1 MNEPNDSDER
11 IYLEG
16 LSYIFET
23 YLVYPALIGFFIV
36 LLMASAGCI
45 LRYIDGM

>member
-1 MNEPNDSDER
+1 MNDNNDNDER

-23 YLVYPALIGFFIV
+23 YLVYPALIGFIIV
-36 LLMASAGCI
+36 LLMAIAGCV
-45 LRYIDGM
+45 LRSIDGV

>member
-1 MNEPNDSDER
+1 MTNNDSDER

-16 LSYIFET
+16 LSYIIFE
-23 YLVYPALIGFFIV
+23 PFLIGFIII
-36 LLMASAGCI
+36 LLLGFAGCV

>member
-1 MNEPNDSDER
+1 MNEHNDSDER

-23 YLVYPALIGFFIV
+23 YLVCPFLIGFIII